1 MTTDHASMYQY
12 FVNAIPTTYIDN
24 KGKVIKS
31 YQYYFYH
38 HYQYRVT
45 ETHHMRPLQEQS
57 ALIPGVYFVYDFSPL
72 RAVIKE
78 THLPLFELCTSLCA
92 ILGGVF
98 TVMGMVDSLLYSM
111 GKQVQRKSKSTD
123 SELTPHLNQKSE

>member
-38 HYQYRVT
+38 HYHYRVT

-57 ALIPGVYFVYDFSPL
+57 TLIPGVYFVYDFSPL

-92 ILGGVF
+92 ILRSP
-98 TVMGMVDSLLYSM
+98 TTQATWLD
-111 GKQVQRKSKSTD
+111 R
-123 SELTPHLNQKSE
+123 